1 MVTEKTLTA
10 FCAWLREN
18 ANPQSIPA
26 IVRFEEEVCDSL
38 EYSALKKAADTQV
51 VQQKYS
57 KGTYLTGVCGYYYP
71 SDIRIAVTDNVKR
84 GRLVRENKLDASDYI
99 YEYDGDGHL
108 LRILC
113 PNMNV
118 ATYRIALGPVVL
130 FIGYHGYLVTEQ
142 PTPEH
147 ILIASYDDES
157 HLQAMIQDYWY
168 VDRYTGEK
176 LGHTIDLEIYHK
188 ISAQEWLCTMT
199 EYFSDPNRAEDE
211 TAYYTYLIGKYVF
224 SYEGNKIAR
233 WYRVKE

>member
-1 MVTEKTLTA
+1 M
-10 FCAWLREN
+10 
-18 ANPQSIPA
+18 
-26 IVRFEEEVCDSL
+26 
-38 EYSALKKAADTQV
+38 
-51 VQQKYS
+51 
-57 KGTYLTGVCGYYYP
+57 
-71 SDIRIAVTDNVKR
+71 KR

-147 ILIASYDDES
+147 ILIASYGGDG

-199 EYFSDPNRAEDE
+199 EYLADPNQTEGE